1 MSFSVTIPD
10 QLAERLAREAER
22 RHTTPDELAV
32 TVLSEQIPA
41 QREVS
46 DEARAAMAS
55 FIGSGASGGKHRAAD
70 SEEYMKT
77 HGFGR

>member
-1 MSFSVTIPD
+1 MSVSVILPD
-10 QLAERLAREAER
+10 DLAARLAQEAER
-22 RHTTPDELAV
+22 RHMTTDELAAA
-32 TVLSEQIPA
+32 VLAEHVPA

-46 DEARAAMAS
+46 AEARAAMAA
-55 FIGSGASGGKHRAAD
+55 FIGSGASGGKNRAAD

>member
-1 MSFSVTIPD
+1 MSASVTIPD
-10 QLAERLAREAER
+10 DLAARLASEAER

-32 TVLSEQIPA
+32 TVLTEHIPV

-46 DEARAAMAS
+46 DEARAAMAA
-55 FIGSGASGGKHRAAD
+55 FIGSGASGGRHRAAD